1 MKQLILSKLKNLEIK
16 NMSVLAASLQC
27 HLGLPKFD
35 GITNITRLTRA
46 RLNVK
51 TVRLPSLPSRTWV
64 YIDLVCSQ
72 ITRNL
77 KILENFRT
85 RCNVAEQS
93 EEEENGEEDDTKTS

>member
-1 MKQLILSKLKNLEIK
+1 MKQLILSKLKNLGRK

-35 GITNITRLTRA
+35 GITNITRLTRT

-64 YIDLVCSQ
+64 YIDLGV
-72 ITRNL
+72 L
-77 KILENFRT
+77 KLQETSKFW
-85 RCNVAEQS
+85 
-93 EEEENGEEDDTKTS
+93 KTFEHDAM